1 MRDFDICVRILERRA
16 SKTARAGRTDRAPLQ
31 VAETP
36 QGSIRESEDLMG
48 IDVSASSL
56 DPISK
61 ATPDEGVRPLVPL
74 AGSDIAGS
82 VAITAETMAV
92 WRRSSAYSKLLTY
105 FETYPP
111 RSLMGPHSRAI
122 LYSLI
127 RMLRPKVV
135 AEIGTLFA
143 GTTETLARALWE
155 NGEGVIHTT
164 DPFGADRCPAIIS
177 GWPRE
182 LQAITEFHALNSM
195 GFFGALAERRITLDM
210 VLVDGSHDYE
220 YALFDLQMAARLL
233 RPGGIIVMD
242 NSDQTGPYHA
252 SREFAARNPAW
263 QEIGGAIAAY
273 DPSRPFDQTRSS
285 MPPGTFFVVL
295 RSPDFLSI
303 GVGPHGWGQ
312 SPVALPSIT
321 GLRLD
326 LPDQSTSGTLSYE
339 VFLRGFADG
348 NRDIVE
354 LKNIGSIRVDL
365 RGSAMPVT
373 HPFTSPLH
381 TDMPS
386 RYDEVRLFFEINLS
400 WRADPGSPPLA
411 LLRVPTP
418 LPTPA

>member
-1 MRDFDICVRILERRA
+1 
-16 SKTARAGRTDRAPLQ
+16 
-31 VAETP
+31 
-36 QGSIRESEDLMG
+36 MG
-48 IDVSASSL
+48 IDVSAASL

-61 ATPDEGVRPLVPL
+61 ATPDEGIRPLVPL
-74 AGSDIAGS
+74 AGSKIAGG

-92 WRRSSAYSKLLTY
+92 WRHTSAYSELLTY
-105 FETYPP
+105 FESYPP

-122 LYSLI
+122 LFSLI

-164 DPFGADRCPAIIS
+164 DPFGADHCPAIIG
-177 GWPRE
+177 GWPRD

-242 NSDQTGPYHA
+242 NSDQTGPFHA
-252 SREFAARNPAW
+252 SREFVARNPAW

-295 RSPDFLSI
+295 KSPDFLSI
-303 GVGPHGWGQ
+303 SVGPHGWGQ
-312 SPVALPSIT
+312 APTGSPTVS

-326 LPDQSTSGTLSYE
+326 LPDQVTSGTLSYE

-354 LKNIGSIRVDL
+354 LKNIGSIRLDL
-365 RGSAMPVT
+365 RGSAMTLT

-381 TDMPS
+381 TDMTS
-386 RYDEVRLFFEINLS
+386 RYDEVALFFEINLS

-418 LPTPA
+418 LPESAR

>member
-1 MRDFDICVRILERRA
+1 LHGE
-16 SKTARAGRTDRAPLQ
+16 ARP
-31 VAETP
+31 
-36 QGSIRESEDLMG
+36 GSIRIMAMD
-48 IDVSASSL
+48 ISAASV

-61 ATPDEGVRPLVPL
+61 ATPDDGIRPLVPL
-74 AGSDIAGS
+74 VGSEIAGG
-82 VAITAETMAV
+82 VAITAETMAA
-92 WRRSSAYSKLLTY
+92 WRRTSAYSQLLTY
-105 FETYPP
+105 FESYPP

-122 LYSLI
+122 LFSLI

-135 AEIGTLFA
+135 AEVGTLFA

-155 NGEGVIHTT
+155 NGQGVIHTT
-164 DPFGADRCPAIIS
+164 DPFGADRCPAIIGS
-177 GWPRE
+177 WPRE
-182 LQAITEFHALNSM
+182 LQEITEFHALNSM
-195 GFFGALAERRITLDM
+195 DFFGVLAQRRITLDM

-233 RPGGIIVMD
+233 GPGGIIVMD
-242 NSDQTGPYHA
+242 NSDQTGPFHA
-252 SREFAARNPAW
+252 SREFVARNPAW

-303 GVGPHGWGQ
+303 SAGPHGWGQ
-312 SPVALPSIT
+312 VPTALPTVS

-326 LPDQSTSGTLSYE
+326 LPDQVTSGTLSYE

-354 LKNIGSIRVDL
+354 LKNIGSIRLDL
-365 RGSAMPVT
+365 RGSAMTFT

-381 TDMPS
+381 TDMTS
-386 RYDEVRLFFEINLS
+386 RYDEVALFFEINLS
-400 WRADPGSPPLA
+400 WQADPGSPPLA

-418 LPTPA
+418 FPS

>member
-1 MRDFDICVRILERRA
+1 LHDEA
-16 SKTARAGRTDRAPLQ
+16 WP
-31 VAETP
+31 
-36 QGSIRESEDLMG
+36 GSIRTMAMD
-48 IDVSASSL
+48 ISAASV

-74 AGSDIAGS
+74 AGDLAGG
-82 VAITAETMAV
+82 VAITAETMAA
-92 WRRSSAYSKLLTY
+92 WRRSSAYAGLLAY
-105 FETYPP
+105 FASYPP

-135 AEIGTLFA
+135 AEVGTLFA

-164 DPFGADRCPAIIS
+164 DPFGADRCPAIIAS
-177 GWPRE
+177 WPGE
-182 LQAITEFHALNSM
+182 LQAITEFHPLNSM
-195 GFFGALAERRITLDM
+195 DFFGVLAQRRIALDL

-242 NSDQTGPYHA
+242 NSDQTGPFHA
-252 SREFAARNPAW
+252 SREFVARNPAW

-295 RSPDFLSI
+295 KSPDCLSI
-303 GVGPHGWGQ
+303 SVGPHGWGQ
-312 SPVALPSIT
+312 APTGSPIVS

-326 LPDQSTSGTLSYE
+326 LPGQVTSGTLSYE

-354 LKNIGSIRVDL
+354 LKNIGSIRLDL
-365 RGSAMPVT
+365 GGSATSLT

-381 TDMPS
+381 TDMTS
-386 RYDEVRLFFEINLS
+386 RYDEVALFFEINLS
-400 WRADPGSPPLA
+400 WRADPGAPPLA

-418 LPTPA
+418 IPA